1 MKDRI
6 YTLRN
11 ELAREERELSKIED
25 QIKRKQSMVDKVN
38 EKSLK
43 CNIKTTMLG
52 KDAQRNEYWHF
63 IEDTERI
70 YIRKETTK

>member
-70 YIRKETTK
+70 YIRKETK